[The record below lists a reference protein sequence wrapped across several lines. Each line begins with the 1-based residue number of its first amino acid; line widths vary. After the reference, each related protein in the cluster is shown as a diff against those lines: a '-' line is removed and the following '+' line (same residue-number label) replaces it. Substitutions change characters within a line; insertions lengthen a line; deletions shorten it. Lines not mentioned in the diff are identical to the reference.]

1 MFRDLK
7 RVPCFRGRSANEE
20 SLQDRRESMRVLQD
34 QHAFARTYAGRWF
47 CKSVAKAWHPAHDL
61 SIRCL
66 NRKRNGKQKLPK
78 SRRLREFV
86 WGDRSVHTPRSPCVG
101 QITAAPPPAR
111 GRRGYTWV
119 GRWRSCCDLP

>member
-34 QHAFARTYAGRWF
+34 QHAFAMTYAGRWF

-78 SRRLREFV
+78 SRGLREFAYAKPQARILLDHSSSV
-86 WGDRSVHTPRSPCVG
+86 TGSRSSRMYM
-101 QITAAPPPAR
+101 
-111 GRRGYTWV
+111 GRP
-119 GRWRSCCDLP
+119 LPL